1 MLVKVGKRGQIT
13 IPKTFRKS
21 LEFGPGDSIAIVR
34 VNDEL
39 HLKPVK
45 KTIFDF
51 IGAIP
56 ASEGS
61 PDWQTI
67 REEAR
72 AYHAKQEMKANDE

>member
-13 IPKTFRKS
+13 IPKAFRKS
-21 LEFGPGDSIAIVR
+21 LEFGSGDSVAIVQI
-34 VNDEL
+34 DGEL

-51 IGAIP
+51 IGGIP

-61 PDWQTI
+61 PEWDVI

-72 AYHAKQEMKANDE
+72 AYLAAQELILDDE